1 MDNYEDFIS
10 TVSHELRTPLTSIR
24 GFSQT
29 MLASWDKL
37 DDESKKKFL
46 NIIVEQS
53 NRLINLVE
61 NMLSV
66 TKLHNAKEN
75 LILKEFS
82 IKQPIETIASIVK
95 NQYKDKT
102 FEIIID
108 KSTPAILADTDKF
121 QQIMTNLIE
130 NAAKYGLENSTITIK
145 AGLSNSK
152 AIEANCYSDSESVS
166 IKVINFGSEIP
177 SEDYEKIFTKF
188 ARIDNPLTRK
198 VQGSGLGLYITK
210 NLVEKMGGKI
220 SVNSTLKDGSK
231 DVYVNTFEVIL
242 PAENIEQQ
250 AREKCSQ

>member
-1 MDNYEDFIS
+1 MNDKDYEDFIS

-66 TKLHNAKEN
+66 TKLQNSKEN
-75 LILKEFS
+75 LIYKELQ
-82 IKQPIETIASIVK
+82 IKPVIEMISSIVK
-95 NQYKDKT
+95 NQYKDKKINI
-102 FEIIID
+102 EIPNTIP
-108 KSTPAILADTDKF
+108 TILADKDKF

-130 NAAKYGLENSTITIK
+130 NAAKYGDDNTTITVK
-145 AGLSNSK
+145 ANINK
-152 AIEANCYSDSESVS
+152 NMVS
-166 IKVINFGSEIP
+166 IKVTNQGIEIP
-177 SEDYEKIFTKF
+177 KEDYEKIFTKF
-188 ARIDNPLTRK
+188 SRIDNPLTRK

-210 NLVEKMGGKI
+210 NLVEKMQGQI
-220 SVNSTLKDGSK
+220 SVQSENHKT
-231 DVYVNTFEVIL
+231 TFEVNL
-242 PAENIEQQ
+242 PAANIERQ

>member
-82 IKQPIETIASIVK
+82 IKQPIETVASIVK

-152 AIEANCYSDSESVS
+152 AIEANCYSDSENVS

>member
-82 IKQPIETIASIVK
+82 IKQPLETVASIVK

-121 QQIMTNLIE
+121 QQVMTNLIE

-145 AGLSNSK
+145 AGLLGSGIMNQHS
-152 AIEANCYSDSESVS
+152 APDNENVS
-166 IKVINFGSEIP
+166 IKVINFGGEIP

-220 SVNSTLKDGSK
+220 SVNSTLESGSK
-231 DVYVNTFEVIL
+231 DVYINTFEVIL
-242 PAENIEQQ
+242 PAANIEKQ

>member
-152 AIEANCYSDSESVS
+152 AIETNCYSDSESVS

-220 SVNSTLKDGSK
+220 SVNSALKDGSK
-231 DVYVNTFEVIL
+231 DIYVNTFEVIL

>member
-152 AIEANCYSDSESVS
+152 AIETNCYSDSESVS